1 MSEVKISIIIPFYN
15 AEKFMKGCLE
25 CLKNQTLKD
34 IEIIFVNDGSTD
46 NGADILTEASKNI
59 ENIVIINKK
68 NSGQGDSRNVGLKN
82 ARGEYIYFLDADD
95 FIAINA
101 LEIAYLDAIKYNA
114 DMVVF
119 DSINVKECLENQID
133 FEHISQEHM
142 LGGHYTKRSIPAGQ
156 VISGRQL
163 IIDSLNSPESFFVV
177 IWLALYKKSLLLDN
191 SILFVKTSYED
202 NIFSMDT
209 ALAAKSIVYRPE
221 ILHFRRLVPSSFIH
235 EKKVEKHVV
244 GAMRVMEHAA
254 EICDREAVVRES
266 KRSLQRWALICAGNS
281 LSNIL
286 LSDESVRKKYKWK
299 YINFLLRDLKI
310 YNIKLLIVA
319 IVKL

>member
-15 AEKFMKGCLE
+15 AEKFMEGCLE

-46 NGADILTEASKNI
+46 GGADIITEASKI
-59 ENIVIINKK
+59 LENIVIVNKK

-119 DSINVKECLENQID
+119 DSINVKECVENQID

-156 VISGRQL
+156 VISGRQF

-191 SILFVKTSYED
+191 SILFEKTSYED
-202 NIFSMDT
+202 NIFSMDIGLV
-209 ALAAKSIVYRPE
+209 ARSVVYRPE
-221 ILHFRRLVPSSFIH
+221 ILHFRRLVPTSFIH
-235 EKKVEKHVV
+235 EKKTEKHVV
-244 GAMRVMEHAA
+244 GAMRVLEHAA
-254 EICDREAVVRES
+254 EIYDREAVVREN
-266 KRSLQRWALICAGNS
+266 KKAFQRWTLISAGNS
-281 LSNIL
+281 FRDIL
-286 LSDESVRKKYKWK
+286 LSDKSVRKKYKWE
-299 YINFLLRDLKI
+299 YIHFLLRDLKK
-310 YNIKLLIVA
+310 YNIKLLIKA

>member
-15 AEKFMKGCLE
+15 AEKFMQGCLE

-46 NGADILTEASKNI
+46 SGADIITEASKNL

-82 ARGEYIYFLDADD
+82 ARGEYIYFLDVDD

-119 DSINVKECLENQID
+119 DSINVKECVENQID
-133 FEHISQEHM
+133 FEHVSQEQM
-142 LGGHYTKRSIPAGQ
+142 LGGLYTKRSIPPGQ
-156 VISGRQL
+156 VISGRQF
-163 IIDSLNSPESFFVV
+163 IIDSLNTPESFFVV
-177 IWLALYKKSLLLDN
+177 IWLALYKKSLIIDN
-191 SILFVKTSYED
+191 SILFEKTSYED
-202 NIFSMDT
+202 NIFSMDIGLV
-209 ALAAKSIVYRPE
+209 ARSVVYRPE
-221 ILHFRRLVPSSFIH
+221 ILHFRRLVPTSFIH
-235 EKKVEKHVV
+235 EKKTEKHVV
-244 GAMRVMEHAA
+244 GAMRVLEHAA
-254 EICDREAVVRES
+254 EIYEREAVVRET
-266 KRSLQRWALICAGNS
+266 KKAFQRWTLISAGNS
-281 LSNIL
+281 FRDIL
-286 LSDESVRKKYKWK
+286 LSDNSVRKKYKWK
-299 YINFLLRDLKI
+299 YIQFLLRDLKK
-310 YNIKLLIVA
+310 YNIKLLIKA